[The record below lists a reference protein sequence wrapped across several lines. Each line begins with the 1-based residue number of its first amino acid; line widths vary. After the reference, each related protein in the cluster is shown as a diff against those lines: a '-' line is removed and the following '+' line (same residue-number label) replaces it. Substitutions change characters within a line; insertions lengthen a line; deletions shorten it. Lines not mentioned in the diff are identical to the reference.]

1 MINEILMGAQEYS
14 SPTHP
19 GFYHIGLYQRQDA
32 NHYYHRNGAR
42 V

>member
-32 NHYYHRNGAR
+32 NQYYHKNGAR